1 MAETLDSLPIGG
13 LDILPGQGWLQV
25 FHWTRSCWH
34 VFVRIKNRARV
45 VDLGAG
51 CGVLSLLLAKIG
63 SPASVI
69 GVERQVVMAERA
81 MRNVSHNALEATVR
95 ILAGDIREIRTL
107 LPCGQFDLVVS
118 NPPFRQP
125 DCGRVA
131 PGDERAAAR
140 HELSS
145 ADWMHFVRAASWLLN
160 NGGAFAVIH
169 LAERLA
175 ELLSL
180 MQQERLQPKRIRM
193 VHPHADEAAR
203 LVLVEGVKSAGSGLL
218 VEAPL
223 IIYDSHGDGRHY
235 SEEVLAIYC

>member
-13 LDILPGQGWLQV
+13 LEFYQARDGYRFSLDPVLLA
-25 FHWTRSCWH
+25 R
-34 VFVRIKNRARV
+34 FVRIKNRARV

-69 GVERQVVMAERA
+69 GVERQEIMAERA
-81 MRNVSHNALEATVR
+81 MRNVSHNALDATVR

-140 HELSS
+140 HELFGGLET
-145 ADWMHFVRAASWLLN
+145 FVRAASWLLN

-203 LVLVEGVKSAGSGLL
+203 LVLVEGVKSAGAGLL

-235 SEEVLAIYC
+235 SEEVLAIYR

>member
-13 LDILPGQGWLQV
+13 LEFYQARDGYRFSLDPVLLA
-25 FHWTRSCWH
+25 R
-34 VFVRIKNRARV
+34 FVRIKNRARV

-140 HELSS
+140 HELFGGLD
-145 ADWMHFVRAASWLLN
+145 AFVRAASWLLN